1 AVVRARSTERGI
13 FVYGDRADN
22 WVATRRVWN
31 QQGYH
36 VTNVRDDL
44 SIPEHEPE
52 NWLVE
57 GLNNHRAQARAA
69 DEESPW
75 AAPDLSVSA
84 LVVDPVGCPV
94 QAVLSVRIGNGGANL
109 APPATVAF
117 YAGDP
122 SWGAPLLG
130 LAATGAALAPG

>member
-1 AVVRARSTERGI
+1 M
-13 FVYGDRADN
+13 
-22 WVATRRVWN
+22 
-31 QQGYH
+31 
-36 VTNVRDDL
+36 
-44 SIPEHEPE
+44 
-52 NWLVE
+52 
-57 GLNNHRAQARAA
+57 NNHRAQARAA

-75 AAPDLSVSA
+75 VAPDLSVSA

-122 SWGAPLLG
+122 RWGAPLLG
-130 LAATGAALAPG
+130 LAATGAALAPGQGETVELVVEGPPEGAMTVCVAVDGEAAV